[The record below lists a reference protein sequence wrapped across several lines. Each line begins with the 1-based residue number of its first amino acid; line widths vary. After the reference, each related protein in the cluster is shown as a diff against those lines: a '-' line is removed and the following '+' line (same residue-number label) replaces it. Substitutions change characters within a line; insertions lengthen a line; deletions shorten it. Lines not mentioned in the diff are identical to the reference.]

1 MANDLFSALRTY
13 LTKVTAGEKTPQE
26 IAAALNTWARESS
39 EAIKERV
46 EEEIQRSAKKMGFA
60 KQSDLE
66 KIARELEE
74 LRFKLAGGTRPA
86 TKKNSK
92 NGPND
97 SRKKTGAKK
106 STTKKGSAST
116 KGKSTSSSNRRKKG

>member
-26 IAAALNTWARESS
+26 IAAALNAWARESS

-60 KQSDLE
+60 KQSDLD
-66 KIARELEE
+66 KLARELEE
-74 LRFKLAGGTRPA
+74 LRFRLIGNSRPSSSTQKKTRPSQKSA
-86 TKKNSK
+86 PKKAA
-92 NGPND
+92 P
-97 SRKKTGAKK
+97 KKSSAGKKK
-106 STTKKGSAST
+106 STSTRSAKK
-116 KGKSTSSSNRRKKG
+116 

>member
-60 KQSDLE
+60 KQSDLD
-66 KIARELEE
+66 KLARELEE
-74 LRFKLAGGTRPA
+74 LRFRLIGNTRPSSS
-86 TKKNSK
+86 TQ
-92 NGPND
+92 
-97 SRKKTGAKK
+97 KKTRPSQKSAPKKAAPKKSSAGKKK
-106 STTKKGSAST
+106 STSTRSAKK
-116 KGKSTSSSNRRKKG
+116 

>member
-39 EAIKERV
+39 DAIKIRV

-66 KIARELEE
+66 KVARELEE
-74 LRFKLAGGTRPA
+74 LRFKLVDR
-86 TKKNSK
+86 
-92 NGPND
+92 
-97 SRKKTGAKK
+97 K
-106 STTKKGSAST
+106 STRLNSSHSSVSRMPSSA
-116 KGKSTSSSNRRKKG
+116 